1 MHFIEYVL
9 HRVAG
14 NMHKK
19 RKPKL
24 SQSEWVREP
33 KETLGARE
41 CLKVQKD
48 SAQSEQRQKL
58 ELGERL

>member
-1 MHFIEYVL
+1 MHFIQYVL

-14 NMHKK
+14 NMRKK

-24 SQSEWVREP
+24 SQSERVREP
-33 KETLGARE
+33 KGTLGARE
-41 CLKVQKD
+41 CLEIQKD

-58 ELGERL
+58 EFGERL